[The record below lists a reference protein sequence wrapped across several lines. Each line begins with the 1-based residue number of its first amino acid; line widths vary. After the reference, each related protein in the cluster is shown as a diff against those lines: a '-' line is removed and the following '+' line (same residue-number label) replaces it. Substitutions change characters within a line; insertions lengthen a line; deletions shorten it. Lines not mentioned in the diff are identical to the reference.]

1 MQTKVLKFEYKN
13 MRYAAVRIIGGI
25 IMAKKEISE
34 LKRRAMLAKQRMKMG
49 YWEKMQQDKQKLMEK
64 GGDTFEAQKLVS
76 DMQREKYQRDVS
88 ITISSAQSKEEELY
102 KRVKTMLDG
111 NEFVVNPIA
120 RLMDKTTY
128 EGLSGEEKQRYV
140 LELSKKFVELK
151 ERYNREKMSNLS

>member
-49 YWEKMQQDKQKLMEK
+49 YWEKMHQDKQKLMEK

-88 ITISSAQSKEEELY
+88 ITVSSAQSKEEELY

>member
-1 MQTKVLKFEYKN
+1 
-13 MRYAAVRIIGGI
+13 
-25 IMAKKEISE
+25 MAKKEISE

-64 GGDTFEAQKLVS
+64 GGDTLEAQKLVS